1 MESENVA
8 SAEWRKMAK
17 LENAP
22 GKHADAF
29 QLRSF
34 MKADDRCKE
43 VG

>member
-8 SAEWRKMAK
+8 TAEWRKMAK

-22 GKHADAF
+22 GKRAGVF
-29 QLRSF
+29 LLRSF